1 LRPDFL
7 TFPASEGEEQPMRWI
22 QLWRA
27 SEIQARLGE
36 LQIWLGRRAALI
48 DLTGMIRSLDK
59 ALAEKAEGRVP

>member
-1 LRPDFL
+1 
-7 TFPASEGEEQPMRWI
+7 MRWI